1 MIHYYRYRLTAFRIE
16 LKALRQQLAEFSL
29 LLGTLFFIYVPSLAM
44 GVFFALGKIVQYETD
59 SEVIRVTFG
68 FLLLQSL
75 LLQTVKSAVLDT
87 THRNYHSSILTSRFH
102 KLIADQG
109 LLLICHVL
117 FLAALAMALAMG
129 WQNVMQVPH
138 LLFFMAAQLGLAMT
152 LLYRPIALL
161 AVLVSAFAMA
171 LLIEQITVYYAG
183 LFAVLLLSLFL
194 PSSYQ
199 GIKLRHIST
208 YTYWLQWVIEQPWVL
223 IWRLGMT
230 ILTYWCTWVIVTE
243 RPDLKS
249 YYVVM
254 AQLFTVLWW
263 GTLLID
269 TNKQVRQFHR
279 FWSSISKLEGVHR
292 SQCVVVLSV
301 TLTVWISGIGI
312 FGLGLFEVLTVLVTP
327 VLMWVILHS
336 ARYLALVWAVS
347 VVAIMLAKVL
357 VS

>member
-1 MIHYYRYRLTAFRIE
+1 MVHYYRYRLNAFRVE

-75 LLQTVKSAVLDT
+75 LLQTLKSAVLDT
-87 THRNYHSSILTSRFH
+87 AHRNYHSSILTSRLH
-102 KLIADQG
+102 KWIADQG
-109 LLLICHVL
+109 LLLMCHVL

-138 LLFFMAAQLGLAMT
+138 LLLFLAAQLGLAMT
-152 LLYRPIALL
+152 LLYRPISLF
-161 AVLVSAFAMA
+161 AVLVSAFGMA
-171 LLIEQITVYYAG
+171 LFIEQITVYYAG
-183 LFAVLLLSLFL
+183 LFAMLLLSLFL
-194 PSSYQ
+194 PSNYQ
-199 GIKLRHIST
+199 GVKLERIST
-208 YTYWLQWVIEQPWVL
+208 YTYWLQWAMEQPWVL
-223 IWRLGMT
+223 IWRFGLT

-254 AQLFTVLWW
+254 AQLFAVLWW

-269 TNKQVRQFHR
+269 TNKQVLQFSR
-279 FWSSISKLEGVHR
+279 FWSSISKLDSMQR
-292 SQCVVVLSV
+292 SQCVVVFSV
-301 TLTVWISGIGI
+301 TLTVWSSGIGI
-312 FGLGLFEVLTVLVTP
+312 FGLGLFELLTVLVTP